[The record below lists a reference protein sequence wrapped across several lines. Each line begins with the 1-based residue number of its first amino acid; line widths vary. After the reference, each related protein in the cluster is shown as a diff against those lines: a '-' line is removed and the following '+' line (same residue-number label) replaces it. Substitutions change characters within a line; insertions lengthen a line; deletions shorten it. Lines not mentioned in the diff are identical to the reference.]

1 MWSSSK
7 LAMDETR
14 RDDDGDKR
22 HGASER
28 SVEVEEEEELPT
40 GVGMGNSQDPSWV
53 VGLDWIGLDWGLGQ
67 VRGGGGGLVEDW
79 WRKMAD
85 GDGTRR
91 RSVVVVVVAVVVVGG
106 LVRYFNLP

>member
-1 MWSSSK
+1 MKRRFGGRDSKGERSGCRAVALRWGMWSSSK
-7 LAMDETR
+7 LAVDEAR

-53 VGLDWIGLDWGLGQ
+53 VGLDWIGLD
-67 VRGGGGGLVEDW
+67 
-79 WRKMAD
+79 
-85 GDGTRR
+85 
-91 RSVVVVVVAVVVVGG
+91 
-106 LVRYFNLP
+106 